1 MRLLGLDLGTRRI
14 GVAVSD
20 ELGLLA
26 HGLTVVTRHGGKRDL
41 DAIAQ
46 LAHEEEV
53 AGVVIGLPL
62 NMNGSEGEAAAR
74 TRRFGAALGTHL
86 NLPVV
91 MWDERLT
98 TWEAEGIMNDASVRK
113 RKRKQL
119 VDKVA
124 ATLILQSYLDAQQ
137 PANDTENHP

>member
-26 HGLTVVTRHGGKRDL
+26 HGLTVVTRHGGQRDL

-53 AGVVIGLPL
+53 VGVVIGLPL
-62 NMNGSEGEAAAR
+62 NMNGSEGAAAAR
-74 TRRFGAALGTHL
+74 TRRFVATLAERIK
-86 NLPVV
+86 LPVYL
-91 MWDERLT
+91 WDERLT
-98 TWEAEGIMNDASVRK
+98 TWEAEEIIKDASVRK

-119 VDKVA
+119 VDKIA
-124 ATLILQSYLDAQQ
+124 ATLILQSYLDARQ
-137 PANDTENHP
+137 PANDSENLL